1 MSRDEKLSLIILVI
15 MVAGW
20 LTADL
25 TGISVTIWSVIG
37 LILMSGF
44 GIFKPADFGARI
56 PWTIITLIASIS
68 TLATLMGTYGIPDCS
83 PPFWPL
89 CSAPSLPTRS
99 C

>member
-37 LILMSGF
+37 S
-44 GIFKPADFGARI
+44 
-56 PWTIITLIASIS
+56 SS
-68 TLATLMGTYGIPDCS
+68 
-83 PPFWPL
+83 
-89 CSAPSLPTRS
+89 
-99 C
+99 